1 MSYFEKL
8 KSPKENF
15 DPYNPDT
22 LLSSGYE
29 NKLTLYH
36 SDILPFIKSSL
47 KFKNIYSFS
56 YYIFNLIFVFWLLI
70 YFYNIIGINNDFKD
84 IIYYIGIGFIGAFLL
99 LPFHEW
105 IHGLA
110 YKFCGAKKVN
120 YKADFKNL
128 VVMAIADKFVV
139 NASQIIFIALAPFV
153 VITSLF
159 LLALIFTDSPYNLTV
174 ISIIVLHTS
183 FCIGDFGICAYIK
196 QNQNQGIVT
205 YDDFENKVSY
215 FLVKKD

>member
-8 KSPKENF
+8 KNPKENF
-15 DPYNPDT
+15 DPYNPET
-22 LLSSGYE
+22 LQSSGYE

-36 SDILPFIKSSL
+36 ADILPFVKSSL
-47 KFKNIYSFS
+47 KLKNFYSVSYYLLNLFFVLILLFCSYLYFDETKNIDSILS
-56 YYIFNLIFVFWLLI
+56 YAGL
-70 YFYNIIGINNDFKD
+70 
-84 IIYYIGIGFIGAFLL
+84 GFAGAFLL
-99 LPFHEW
+99 LPLHEW

-128 VVMAIADKFVV
+128 VVMAITDKFVV
-139 NASQIIFIALAPFV
+139 NAPQIIFVALAPFV

-159 LLALIFTDSPYNLTV
+159 LLALIFTGSPYNLTI
-174 ISIIVLHTS
+174 ISIIVVHTS
-183 FCIGDFGICAYIK
+183 FCIGDFGICAFIK
-196 QNQNQGIVT
+196 QNQNQGIIT

>member
-8 KSPKENF
+8 KNPKENLN
-15 DPYNPDT
+15 PYNPES
-22 LLSSGYE
+22 LQSSGYE

-36 SDILPFIKSSL
+36 ADILPFVKSSL
-47 KFKNIYSFS
+47 KLKNIYSVS
-56 YYIFNLIFVFWLLI
+56 YYLLNLFFVLILLFCSYL
-70 YFYNIIGINNDFKD
+70 YFDETKNIDSILSYAGL
-84 IIYYIGIGFIGAFLL
+84 GFGGAFLL
-99 LPFHEW
+99 LPLHEW

-139 NASQIIFIALAPFV
+139 NAWQIIFVALAPFV

-159 LLALIFTDSPYNLTV
+159 LLALIFTGSPYNLTI
-174 ISIIVLHTS
+174 ISIIVVHTS

-196 QNQNQGIVT
+196 QNQNQGIIT

-215 FLVKKD
+215 FLVK

>member
-8 KSPKENF
+8 KNPKENF
-15 DPYNPDT
+15 DPYNPET
-22 LLSSGYE
+22 LQSSGYE

-36 SDILPFIKSSL
+36 ADILPFIKSSL
-47 KFKNIYSFS
+47 KFKNIYSVS
-56 YYIFNLIFVFWLLI
+56 YYVFNLIFVVCLI
-70 YFYNIIGINNDFKD
+70 FYSSYFYGLNNVFKD
-84 IIYYIGIGFIGAFLL
+84 VIYYIGIGFAGAFLL
-99 LPFHEW
+99 LPLHEW

-128 VVMAIADKFVV
+128 VVMAIADRFVV
-139 NASQIIFIALAPFV
+139 NALQIIFVALAPFV

-159 LLALIFTDSPYNLTV
+159 LFALFFVSSPYNLTV
-174 ISIIVLHTS
+174 ISIIVVHTS

-196 QNQNQGIVT
+196 QNQNQGIIT